1 MNGKT
6 QANRLSAL
14 MQKKGQLPSYEL
26 ALPLVT
32 VRSSS
37 LKRLSCEDVLLLG
50 LNRLECLLLKNGTLC
65 ATVLLKKQNNRHV
78 LEVVEKKE
86 TVKPY
91 DSKKYENIKLSFGMI
106 QSRVVSVGHTIDV
119 AQIALDKVALLHKE
133 KKIATASLISV
144 DGEIAVQID
153 KVEKNEQ

>member
-37 LKRLSCEDVLLLG
+37 LKRLSSEDVLLLG

-78 LEVVEKKE
+78 LEVVEEKE